1 MIDQTDFLKKQFVF
15 YFPSQGDKMTF
26 QNDNLV
32 IKGIDKKIKFQ
43 VTCYRIF
50 LIFVVGDTTITT
62 GLLSRANKFGF
73 SLCLMNRN
81 MKVYKFIPARMEG
94 NTLLRRRQY
103 TYESMELG
111 QYIILNKVKNQRKAL
126 MSLRNKNDLTKDA
139 IRALDHHIKRLREER
154 LDMNTIMGIEGSS
167 ARVYFPQIFDNV
179 KWNGRKPRIKCD
191 YINAT
196 LDIGYTILF
205 NIIDSLLNCYGFDEY
220 YGVLHKCFYM
230 RKSLVCDLMEPM
242 RPIIDYTVRRSVNLK
257 QIKEEDF
264 EVYDKRYTLKWKRS
278 PEITSIF
285 LSAILEYKM
294 ELFSYIQGYYKAF
307 MKQKQIVDFPTIDYK
322 G

>member
-1 MIDQTDFLKKQFVF
+1 MF

-294 ELFSYIQGYYKAF
+294 ELFSYIQGYYRAF